1 MTIAE
6 SNTLKSTRNAK
17 DDADIHTKITKLKN
31 EATNLG
37 ASLAETGSVEAKR
50 VLEKGEELAHEAVI
64 KSREA
69 LDYVSSEL
77 ETLEA
82 QLVKRVREKPMQ
94 SMGLAVGAGF
104 ILALLLRK

>member
-1 MTIAE
+1 MTLAE
-6 SNTLKSTRNAK
+6 NNTLKNTRSAK

-31 EATNLG
+31 EATILG
-37 ASLAETGSVEAKR
+37 ASLAETGGVEAKR
-50 VLEKGEELAHEAVI
+50 VLEKGEELAHEAVV

-82 QLVKRVREKPMQ
+82 RLAKRVRDKPVQ
-94 SMGLAVGAGF
+94 SLGIAVGAGVL
-104 ILALLLRK
+104 LALLLRK

>member
-1 MTIAE
+1 MTLAE
-6 SNTLKSTRNAK
+6 NNTLKNTRSAK
-17 DDADIHTKITKLKN
+17 DDVDIHTKITKLKN
-31 EATNLG
+31 EATNIG
-37 ASLAETGSVEAKR
+37 ASIAETGGVEAKR
-50 VLEKGEELAHEAVI
+50 VLEKGEELAHEAVV

-82 QLVKRVREKPMQ
+82 QLVKRVREKPIQ
-94 SMGLAVGAGF
+94 SMGFAIGAGF

>member
-6 SNTLKSTRNAK
+6 TNTLKNTRMAK

-31 EATNLG
+31 EASILG
-37 ASLAETGSVEAKR
+37 ASLAETSGVEAKR
-50 VLEKGEELAHEAVI
+50 VLEKGEELAHDAVV

-77 ETLEA
+77 EMLEA
-82 QLVKRVREKPMQ
+82 QLVKRVRERPIQ
-94 SMGLAVGAGF
+94 SMGIAIGAGVL
-104 ILALLLRK
+104 LALMLRK

>member
-1 MTIAE
+1 MTLAE
-6 SNTLKSTRNAK
+6 NNTLKNTRSAK
-17 DDADIHTKITKLKN
+17 DDADIHGKITKLKN

-37 ASLAETGSVEAKR
+37 ASIAEASGIEAKR
-50 VLEKGEELAHEAVI
+50 VLEKGEELAHEAVV

-82 QLVKRVREKPMQ
+82 QLVKRVREKPVQ
-94 SMGLAVGAGF
+94 SMGLAIGAGF

>member
-1 MTIAE
+1 MTLAE
-6 SNTLKSTRNAK
+6 NNTLKNTRIAK
-17 DDADIHTKITKLKN
+17 DDADIHTKITMLKN
-31 EATNLG
+31 EVSNLG
-37 ASLAETGSVEAKR
+37 ASLAATGGIEAKHA
-50 VLEKGEELAHEAVI
+50 LEKGEELAHEAVV

-82 QLVKRVREKPMQ
+82 QLVKRVREKPIQ
-94 SMGLAVGAGF
+94 SMGFAVGAGF